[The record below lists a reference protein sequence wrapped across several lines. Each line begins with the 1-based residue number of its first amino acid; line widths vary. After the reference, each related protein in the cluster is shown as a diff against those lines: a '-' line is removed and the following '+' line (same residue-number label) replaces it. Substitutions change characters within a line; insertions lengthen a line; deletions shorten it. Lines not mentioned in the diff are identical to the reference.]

1 MTRFRT
7 AAAILGA
14 ALAASTLVGAPQEP
28 SQRKTQGSPQRQVAT
43 PTGEALPAA
52 TGTPV
57 GETPPAL
64 VEDASGALKSAIST
78 VDQTTPLQPLIR
90 LVSEIRKDY
99 SVEAYLAPDS
109 RGQPTIV
116 VHGNPMHVNDAMK
129 AIGAAFRDEARWAS
143 TKAVQRDVYLSPVA
157 GESSMTVDEVR
168 SILRQVESNG
178 LEASMRWNPHGPLSD
193 RAICIRLSGK
203 NELVDAAAERIAEIA
218 ADRDRWLEADR
229 HALEK
234 STVTLDF
241 PGGTV
246 EEFLQAV
253 IGKFNFVPP
262 IYQDE
267 SYRKLSMRPVKS
279 RLTDIP
285 AALNLLTRVPPLDA
299 NGSPVPLKATF
310 DDGSRNTWASL
321 NLHDLNERL
330 FRSVMVID
338 RAGGTKSASVQIRRA
353 AFTLGEEAPKREV
366 VDTMLDAIS
375 VAISL
380 DGPSQN
386 FRAKFHAP
394 SNILILQ
401 GTPDEL
407 AVAGQIVRG
416 KFPKSL
422 VEVPTVADQPAPASA
437 ETAPVRQ

>member
-7 AAAILGA
+7 AAAIFGA
-14 ALAASTLVGAPQEP
+14 ALAASTLVGSPQEP
-28 SQRKTQGSPQRQVAT
+28 PQRKTQGSPQRGVAI
-43 PTGEALPAA
+43 PTGEALPPA
-52 TGTPV
+52 TG
-57 GETPPAL
+57 ETG
-64 VEDASGALKSAIST
+64 DIST
-78 VDQTTPLQPLIR
+78 FVVPLDRDLELRPLTKLMAEVRRDHSVEVSLVPGENDNARPMIRVRGEQVKEASKAIMVALRDKTRWEPTTVDRVVWLTPANGNRDLPSREVSEVIRSVAHDGVQASMVTVPGQDSQIPIR
-90 LVSEIRKDY
+90 LVGTKEKVDQAAEEI
-99 SVEAYLAPDS
+99 
-109 RGQPTIV
+109 
-116 VHGNPMHVNDAMK
+116 
-129 AIGAAFRDEARWAS
+129 ARWS
-143 TKAVQRDVYLSPVA
+143 
-157 GESSMTVDEVR
+157 
-168 SILRQVESNG
+168 
-178 LEASMRWNPHGPLSD
+178 SD
-193 RAICIRLSGK
+193 R
-203 NELVDAAAERIAEIA
+203 E
-218 ADRDRWLEADR
+218 RWLESDR
-229 HALEK
+229 RTLEK

-267 SYRKLSMRPVKS
+267 SFRKLNMRPVKS

-285 AALNLLTRVPPLDA
+285 AALNILTRVPPLDA
-299 NGSPVPLKATF
+299 SGSPVPLRATF
-310 DDGSRNTWASL
+310 DDGNPNTWARL
-321 NLHDLNERL
+321 NLYDLNERL

-353 AFTLGEEAPKREV
+353 AFTLGEDAPKRDA

-380 DGPSQN
+380 DGQSQT

-407 AVAGQIVRG
+407 AVAGQIVKG
-416 KFPKSL
+416 KFPKSA
-422 VEVPTVADQPAPASA
+422 VEVPAAAEPGVVPAEEKSPAR
-437 ETAPVRQ
+437 P

>member
-14 ALAASTLVGAPQEP
+14 ALAASTLVGATQGSPQEP
-28 SQRKTQGSPQRQVAT
+28 PQRKTQGLPRD
-43 PTGEALPAA
+43 PTGNP
-52 TGTPV
+52 P
-57 GETPPAL
+57 GETPLPVSGEGDANKSESSLVDPA
-64 VEDASGALKSAIST
+64 
-78 VDQTTPLQPLIR
+78 TPLQPLIR
-90 LVSEIRKDY
+90 LLSEIRKDY
-99 SVEAYLAPDS
+99 SVEASLAPDLM
-109 RGQPTIV
+109 RGQPVIIV
-116 VHGNPMHVNDAMK
+116 RGNPMRVNDAMK
-129 AIGAAFRDEARWAS
+129 AISAALSDKARWTPERVER
-143 TKAVQRDVYLSPVA
+143 TKRMTPANGDSNLPISEVQSVLRSVA
-157 GESSMTVDEVR
+157 ELGV
-168 SILRQVESNG
+168 N
-178 LEASMRWNPHGPLSD
+178 ASMVATDYNSD
-193 RAICIRLSGK
+193 QRSVAVRLSGTK
-203 NELVDAAAERIAEIA
+203 EKVDKAAELIDTISGDRERWRQAE
-218 ADRDRWLEADR
+218 RDK
-229 HALEK
+229 LEK

-246 EEFLQAV
+246 EDFLQAV
-253 IGKFNFVPP
+253 IGKFDFVPP

-267 SYRKLSMRPVKS
+267 SFRKLSMRPVKS

-285 AALNLLTRVPPLDA
+285 AALNLLTRVPPLDE

-310 DDGSRNTWASL
+310 DDGNSNTWAGQ

-353 AFTLGEEAPKREV
+353 AFTLGEEAPKRDA

-375 VAISL
+375 VAIGL
-380 DGPSQN
+380 DGQSQT

-407 AVAGQIVRG
+407 AVAGQIVKG

-422 VEVPTVADQPAPASA
+422 VEVPAVPEESAPAAA
-437 ETAPVRQ
+437 EKSSVRQ